1 MGTEKEGKRKD
12 EFDVVV
18 LGLGP
23 GGEDLG
29 QRLAEAGLAVAGV
42 EAELVGGECPYWA
55 CVPSKMMLRAAE
67 VLAEC
72 RRVPGLAGT
81 SHAQPDWGPV
91 ARRIREEATDDWNDK
106 VAAERFAGTGA
117 TLVRG
122 RGRITGDREVTVEP
136 SGSGG
141 EARVLRARRGVVVA
155 TGTVPAIPPVPGLA
169 ETPYWTNREAVST
182 DRVPESLIVLG
193 GGAVGVELAQAFAR
207 FGAEVTLVESAE
219 RLLPGEEP
227 EAGELLA
234 RTFAAE
240 GITVRTGTKVT
251 RVDHHGSAFTA
262 MTEDGSY
269 RAERLLVATGRR
281 VDLAAVGAGA
291 MGLDESAKAIEVD
304 DHMRAA
310 DGLWAIGD
318 VTGEGAFTHVAIYQA
333 GVALADIL
341 GEAGPVWR
349 RDAVPRVTF
358 TDPEVGGVGLTEA
371 KARQAGVP
379 VRVVTGDLSGR
390 GWIHQAEGFVK
401 LVAEDGADPV
411 LVGASAAGPYAG
423 EVLGMLTL
431 AVHARV
437 PVRELKSMIY
447 AYPTFH
453 RAVGDALK
461 KMD

>member
-1 MGTEKEGKRKD
+1 MVSEKE

-23 GGEDLG
+23 GGEEIG

-55 CVPSKMMLRAAE
+55 CVPSKMMLRASD

-81 SHAQPDWGPV
+81 SHAEPDWAPV
-91 ARRIREEATDDWNDK
+91 ARRIRDEATDDWNDK
-106 VAAERFAGTGA
+106 VAAERFSGTGA

-136 SGSGG
+136 TGDGAG
-141 EARVLRARRGVVVA
+141 EIRVLRARRGIVLA
-155 TGTVPAIPPVPGLA
+155 TGTVPAVPPIPGLA
-169 ETPYWTNREAVST
+169 ETPFWTNRGAVRT
-182 DRVPESLIVLG
+182 EKVPESLIVLG
-193 GGAVGVELAQAFAR
+193 GGAVGVELTQVFAR
-207 FGAEVTLVESAE
+207 FGAQVTLLESAD

-234 RTFAAE
+234 KVFAE
-240 GITVRTGTKVT
+240 DGVTVRTGTKVT

-281 VDLAAVGAGA
+281 VDLAGVGVGA
-291 MGLDESAKAIEVD
+291 MGVDESAPAIEVD
-304 DHMRAA
+304 ERMRAA

-318 VTGEGAFTHVAIYQA
+318 VTGQGAFTHMAIYQA
-333 GVALADIL
+333 GIARADIL
-341 GEAGPVWR
+341 GEPGPLGR
-349 RDAVPRVTF
+349 RHAVPRVTF

-371 KARQAGVP
+371 KARERGLA

-390 GWIHQAEGFVK
+390 GWIHGAEGFVK
-401 LVAEDGADPV
+401 MVAEDGDDPV

-437 PVRELKSMIY
+437 PVRELRSMIY

-461 KMD
+461 KMG

>member
-1 MGTEKEGKRKD
+1 MGTQKE

-72 RRVPGLAGT
+72 RRVAGLAGT

-91 ARRIREEATDDWNDK
+91 ARRIREEATDGWNDK

-122 RGRITGDREVTVEP
+122 KGRITGDREVTVEP
-136 SGSGG
+136 SGGGG
-141 EARVLRARRGVVVA
+141 EHRVLRARRGIVVA
-155 TGTVPAIPPVPGLA
+155 TGTVPAIPPIPGLA
-169 ETPYWTNREAVST
+169 ETPYWTNREAIST

-234 RTFAAE
+234 RTFAAD

-262 MTEDGSY
+262 MTEDGSH

-291 MGLDESAKAIEVD
+291 MGLDESAKAIGVD

-318 VTGEGAFTHVAIYQA
+318 VTGQGAFTHVAIYQA

-341 GEAGPVWR
+341 GEPGPVWR

-371 KARQAGVP
+371 KAREAGIP

-390 GWIHQAEGFVK
+390 GWIHKAEGFVK
-401 LVAEDGADPV
+401 LMAEDGADPV

>member
-1 MGTEKEGKRKD
+1 MGVETE

-23 GGEDLG
+23 GGEEIG

-42 EAELVGGECPYWA
+42 EAELVGGECPYWG

-67 VLAEC
+67 LLAEG
-72 RRVPGLAGT
+72 RRVPGMAG
-81 SHAQPDWGPV
+81 SSRIEPDWAPV

-106 VAAERFAGTGA
+106 VAADRFAGTGA

-122 RGRITGDREVTVEP
+122 RGRITGDREVTVEAA
-136 SGSGG
+136 GDDAGG
-141 EARVLRARRGVVVA
+141 RVLRARRGIVLA
-155 TGTVPAIPPVPGLA
+155 TGSVAAVPPIPGLA
-169 ETPYWTNREAVST
+169 ETPYWTNRGAIAAEQ
-182 DRVPESLIVLG
+182 VPESLIVLG
-193 GGAVGVELAQAFAR
+193 GGAIGAELAQVFAR
-207 FGAEVTLVESAE
+207 FGAEVTVLESAA

-234 RTFAAE
+234 KVFAGE

-262 MTEDGSY
+262 MTEDGSH

-291 MGLDESAKAIEVD
+291 MGLDETAHAVEVD
-304 DHMRAA
+304 ERMRAG

-318 VTGEGAFTHVAIYQA
+318 VTGQGAFTHMSIYQA
-333 GVALADIL
+333 GIARADIL
-341 GEAGPVWR
+341 GEDGPPGR
-349 RDAVPRVTF
+349 RHAVPRVTF

-371 KARQAGVP
+371 AARERGLA
-379 VRVVTGDLSGR
+379 VRTVVGDLSGR
-390 GWIHQAEGFVK
+390 GWIHGAEGFVK
-401 LVAEDGADPV
+401 LVAEDSADPV
-411 LVGASAAGPYAG
+411 LVGASVAGPYAG

-437 PVRELKSMIY
+437 PVRELRSMIY

-461 KMD
+461 KMS